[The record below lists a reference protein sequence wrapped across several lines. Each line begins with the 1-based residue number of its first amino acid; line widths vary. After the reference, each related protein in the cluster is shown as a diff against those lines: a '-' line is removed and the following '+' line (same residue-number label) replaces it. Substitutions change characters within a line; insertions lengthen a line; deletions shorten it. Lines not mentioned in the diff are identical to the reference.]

1 MEVTIN
7 TTVTF
12 ENLLES
18 KSRISQHIGGTRSGK
33 TYAILQYLIVESLKT
48 PLTITIVRKTI
59 PSLKRT
65 VIKDFSDILKG
76 LNIWREDDF
85 NITDRIYRINESK

>member
-33 TYAILQYLIVESLKT
+33 TYAILQYLM
-48 PLTITIVRKTI
+48 
-59 PSLKRT
+59 
-65 VIKDFSDILKG
+65 FQQ
-76 LNIWREDDF
+76 
-85 NITDRIYRINESK
+85 